1 MSKDES
7 VELDG
12 DALAMLAMYREEERP
27 SDEVK
32 ARVWD
37 RIEAGP
43 GVAVVETAPASS
55 GRSLRWVGLG
65 VAVAAALVLAVIGG
79 QGSRLTADPDG
90 DPGRTEAALQ
100 HEAQES
106 GGQAEHREPETK
118 TPRRRSAG
126 ESESVTESESI
137 SESIS
142 ESESESESGVRRK
155 PVKAKK
161 VAPVEPATPETLAAE
176 TSLLRRARAALAG
189 GNAGGCLSLLSQH
202 AKRFPTGVL
211 AEERD
216 ALRVVALCSDGRIED
231 GKKAAA
237 KFRRAHLGSP
247 LRGRVDSACTSDE
260 KDPRTNDRLGSPRT
274 TTG

>member
-37 RIEAGP
+37 RIETGP
-43 GVAVVETAPASS
+43 SVAVVEAVPAST
-55 GRSLRWVGLG
+55 GRSLRWAGLG
-65 VAVAAALVLAVIGG
+65 VAVAAALVLAVIGV
-79 QGSRLTADPDG
+79 QGSRLTADPGG

-106 GGQAEHREPETK
+106 GGRAEHREPEAK
-118 TPRRRSAG
+118 TPRRGNAG
-126 ESESVTESESI
+126 VNPESVTESESESVTESES
-137 SESIS
+137 ESVTES
-142 ESESESESGVRRK
+142 VTESESEAGVRRR
-155 PVKAKK
+155 PVKKA
-161 VAPVEPATPETLAAE
+161 VAPIEPATPETLAAE

-189 GNAGGCLSLLSQH
+189 GNAGGCLALLSQH
-202 AKRFPTGVL
+202 ARQFPTGVL

-216 ALRVVALCSDGRIED
+216 ALRVVALCSDGRVED

-237 KFRRAHLGSP
+237 TFRRVHPGSP

-260 KDPRTNDRLGSPRT
+260 KDLQDG
-274 TTG
+274 